1 MEIYE
6 GLDFPEGFDKTGGTV
21 VTVGTF
27 DGVHKA
33 HAKLIGTLTGKARSL
48 GARSVVITF
57 DPHPRTFFSRTNGNF
72 RLLSLREEKEAL
84 IASLGVDILIV
95 QQFDE
100 AFASLTAEDFFNRYL
115 KEKLGARAVVVGYD
129 HSFGCEKTN
138 AYHFLSSSPAA
149 NGIEAILVPKMEY
162 NGITISSSSVRRALE
177 GGDISLATALL
188 GRPYCF
194 SGPVVHGKQLG
205 RTLGYPTANI
215 QVDESLKLMP
225 PDGVYAVRVTLDG
238 HMYGGMM
245 NSGMRPTVD
254 DRLGHSIEVNIF
266 DFSSDIYGR
275 TLEVEALAWI
285 RSERKFSSLENLKAQ
300 LALDAASCRAAIEKF
315 NDKSH

>member
-6 GLDFPEGFDKTGGTV
+6 GLDFLDGLDKTGGTV

-33 HAKLIGTLTGKARSL
+33 HTALIGTLTGKAHSL
-48 GARSVVITF
+48 GAKSAVITF

-72 RLLSLREEKEAL
+72 KLLSLREEKEAL
-84 IASLGVDILIV
+84 INSLGVDILVV
-95 QQFDE
+95 QAFDE
-100 AFASLTAEDFFNRYL
+100 AFASLTAGDFFNRYL
-115 KEKLGARAVVVGYD
+115 KEKLAAKAIVVGYD

-138 AYHFLSSSPAA
+138 AYDFLTSSPQAD
-149 NGIEAILVPKMEY
+149 NTQAILVPKMEY
-162 NGITISSSSVRRALE
+162 YGITISSSSVRRALE

-188 GRPYCF
+188 GRPYGF

-215 QVDESLKLMP
+215 QVDETRKLMP

-238 HMYGGMM
+238 EVFAGMM

-266 DFSSDIYGR
+266 DFSRDIYGR
-275 TLEVEALAWI
+275 TLKVETLAWI
-285 RSERKFSSLENLKAQ
+285 RSERKFSSLENLTAQ
-300 LALDAASCRAAIEKF
+300 LALDAAACRQAAEKSGF
-315 NDKSH
+315 LP